1 MDDARIGQL
10 EDFVNELLR
19 WKTEVNLHEQPKRI
33 LPKGTLEGFIFTS
46 RNFVF
51 LCERLLQQLD
61 YVCLR
66 TFSQDLL
73 EAFFGNLVCARF
85 RIVFQIF
92 QPKPQYISEELR

>member
-10 EDFVNELLR
+10 KDFVNDLLR
-19 WKTEVNLHEQPKRI
+19 WKTEVDLHEQPKRI
-33 LPKGTLEGFIFTS
+33 LPEGTLEGLVFTS

-92 QPKPQYISEELR
+92 QPKPQYISEELG